1 MKKTPRKLVLRRE
14 TLRALATVDLAR
26 AVGGLDSAD
35 ARCLAAATTDTGAAA
50 CPTTLAAAAV
60 ATADCRR

>member
-1 MKKTPRKLVLRRE
+1 MKKTPRKLVLCRE

-35 ARCLAAATTDTGAAA
+35 ARCLAAATTDTHDAA
-50 CPTTLAAAAV
+50 CPTTVAV
-60 ATADCRR
+60 IATAACL

>member
-14 TLRALATVDLAR
+14 TVRALAAVDLAR

-35 ARCLAAATTDTGAAA
+35 TRYLVATTDTHDAA
-50 CPTTLAAAAV
+50 CPTTVAVV
-60 ATADCRR
+60 ATAACR